1 METLHKPNVEE
12 NNLPEQIFNMDE
24 TSLIWKRMPGWT
36 FIHEEDKSMPGFRVS
51 VSTLHDVGTTTKSP
65 NDAFLGTYPRRYA
78 THDYVNWPKVT

>member
-1 METLHKPNVEE
+1 
-12 NNLPEQIFNMDE
+12 
-24 TSLIWKRMPGWT
+24 
-36 FIHEEDKSMPGFRVS
+36 MPGFRVS